1 MSDRTVLDRPTSPQ
15 LGWGRF
21 AAWLLLGVGYSF
33 AVLGAM
39 TIGVLILPVVIVGTL
54 LVRPRAKGGT
64 VGLLSGLGL
73 PFLYVAFL
81 NRDGPGT
88 VCVALRGGGQRC
100 SDEFSPWPWLI
111 IGFALVV
118 VGVLIFRV
126 RRRLPLAQ

>member
-1 MSDRTVLDRPTSPQ
+1 MSDRAVLDRPTSPQ

-64 VGLLSGLGL
+64 PGLLSGLGL
-73 PFLYVAFL
+73 PPLYVAFL

-88 VCVALRGGGQRC
+88 VCASLPGGGQRC
-100 SDEFSPWPWLI
+100 ADEWSPWPWLVVGI
-111 IGFALVV
+111 ALVV
-118 VGVLIFRV
+118 SGVLVFRS
-126 RRRLPLAQ
+126 RRKRPPAQ